1 MVEFVTWLR
10 LLGGVFLLF
19 SNGFFVTT
27 EFAITRVRQFSKDE
41 FVGQGGGL
49 ERAWEMTERLEIFL
63 TGCQL
68 GITISSVSLGVVAE
82 PALAAVIDP
91 FIRMAGIAGL
101 FGGSQGGHTVLSV
114 IFALVIVN
122 MFHVSI
128 GEQGPTYLGIERT
141 KTIARYGAPL
151 LYWWT
156 RIFSP
161 VIRFADWIAKGLL
174 RLFGV
179 EITRSW
185 AEEETEGGEEEGEGV
200 SSRGELRG
208 QMGNILSSQ
217 LPEERTE
224 EVINALDIGEMDVRS
239 VMVER
244 EGIVAL
250 STESTLD
257 ENLKLIEE
265 RPHTR
270 FPLISDDLDD
280 FVGIIYTPALVRDLS
295 DLQDGDLDLE
305 SLAVPPM
312 TVPVDIAV
320 SELIDRFQEENQEIA
335 LVLDDG
341 VDGLVTATD
350 AFEAIT
356 GDLEDPLD
364 LRMSQD
370 TNG

>member
-19 SNGFFVTT
+19 SNGFFVAT

-41 FVGQGGGL
+41 FVGQGKGL

-68 GITISSVSLGVVAE
+68 GITISSVSLGVIAE

-91 FIRMAGIAGL
+91 LIQSLGL
-101 FGGSQGGHTVLSV
+101 TGLIGGSQGGHTLLSV
-114 IFALVIVN
+114 ILALVILN

-128 GEQGPTYLGIERT
+128 GEQAPTYLGIERT
-141 KTIARYGAPL
+141 KTISHYGAPL

-156 RIFSP
+156 RFLSP
-161 VIRFADWIAKGLL
+161 VIRFADWFAKGLL
-174 RLFGV
+174 GLFGV

-185 AEEETEGGEEEGEGV
+185 AEEETEGEGEEEGV

-208 QMGNILSSQ
+208 QMGDILNSQ

-224 EVINALDIGEMDVRS
+224 EVINALDIGEMDVRN

-257 ENLKLIEE
+257 ENLELIEE

-270 FPLISDDLDD
+270 FPLISDGLDD
-280 FVGIIYTPALVRDLS
+280 FVGIIYTPTLIRDLS
-295 DLQDGDLDLE
+295 DLQDDDLDLE
-305 SLAVPPM
+305 SLATSPM

-320 SELIDRFQEENQEIA
+320 SELIDRFQEENQELA
-335 LVLDDG
+335 LVLDG
-341 VDGLVTATD
+341 EVVGLVTATD

-364 LRMSQD
+364 MRMSQD
-370 TNG
+370 TSG